1 MTERLRG
8 VTLLMVVAFALFEGV
23 SYVMAMGGI
32 IVPFLVSIG
41 IFAVVGIGVGYAAY
55 DEMASKSD
63 VIEVVVT
70 FIVIIAVLSFLVS
83 ALFYGMNSVGSAIS
97 GEKVSGSQIAE
108 SAGMSLFETDIFMSV
123 FVLLVAF
130 VGSWFILTVTKK
142 EPGA

>member
-1 MTERLRG
+1 MTERLRS
-8 VTLLMVVAFALFEGV
+8 VTLLMVVAFILFEGV
-23 SYVMAMGGI
+23 SYVMAMGGT

-41 IFAVVGIGVGYAAY
+41 IFAAVGVGSGYKAY
-55 DEMASKSD
+55 DEMASNSD

-70 FIVIIAVLSFLVS
+70 FVVIVAVLSFLVS
-83 ALFYGMNSVGSAIS
+83 AMFYGMNSVGSAIS
-97 GEKVSGSQIAE
+97 GEKVSGLQIAE
-108 SAGMSLFETDIFMSV
+108 SAGMSLFETDIFMRV